1 MSDNDNSTAQNSATQ
16 PQFAIQR
23 IYLKDVSFETP
34 NSPAVFAAQW
44 QPEVNV
50 ELNSGG
56 TRLAEDVFEVVLTLT
71 VTCKA
76 GDKTAYLVEV
86 QQAGIFTIAGFDENT
101 LAGMLGSYCPN
112 ILFPYAREVVSSL
125 VSKGSFPQLLL
136 APINFDALYAQHV
149 ARQQNEAGKE
159 APVH

>member
-1 MSDNDNSTAQNSATQ
+1 MSEKENIAAENQTAQ

-23 IYLKDVSFETP
+23 VYLKDVSFETP
-34 NSPAVFAAQW
+34 NSPAVFATQW

-56 TRLAEDVFEVVLTLT
+56 SRLSEDVFEVVLTLT

-112 ILFPYAREVVSSL
+112 ILFPYARETITGL

-149 ARQQNEAGKE
+149 ARQQEEAGKE

>member
-1 MSDNDNSTAQNSATQ
+1 MSENETPSSAPQ

-23 IYLKDVSFETP
+23 VYLKDVSFETP
-34 NSPAVFAAQW
+34 NSPAVFATQW

-56 TRLAEDVFEVVLTLT
+56 SRLSEDVFEVVLTLT

-86 QQAGIFTIAGFDENT
+86 QQAGIFTIVGFDDAT
-101 LAGMLGSYCPN
+101 LSGMLGSYCPN
-112 ILFPYAREVVSSL
+112 ILFPYARETISSL

-136 APINFDALYAQHV
+136 APVNFDALYAQHV
-149 ARQQNEAGKE
+149 AQQQDAGAEE